1 VRITIEVQRAASVIR
16 LIDTIVVDAI
26 RFRPEQRIVPVIH
39 ECHGQTE
46 LKWVIPE
53 SSQPCVQRLAAEPP
67 LTSASTSGGAALA
80 RTPAPT

>member
-1 VRITIEVQRAASVIR
+1 VRITIEVRRAASAIR

-26 RFRPEQRIVPVIH
+26 RLRPEQRIVHVIH
-39 ECHGQTE
+39 ERHGQTE

>member
-1 VRITIEVQRAASVIR
+1 VRITIEVRRAASTIR

-26 RFRPEQRIVPVIH
+26 RLRPEQRIVPVIH

-67 LTSASTSGGAALA
+67 LTSASTSSGAALA
-80 RTPAPT
+80 RTLAPT